1 MSEYL
6 LVISTVPSE
15 KEGSTIAKAIVEERL
30 AACVNVTSGIQSFY
44 WWEERIADD
53 REFILFIKTK
63 ASLFLELETKIKA
76 LHSYQVPE
84 IIAIPIQSGSK
95 EYLDWIEQNTLK

>member
-15 KEGSTIAKAIVEERL
+15 KEGSAIAKTIVEDRL
-30 AACVNVTSGIQSFY
+30 AACVNVTSTIQSFY
-44 WWEERIADD
+44 WWEERISNDK
-53 REFILFIKTK
+53 EFILFIKTK
-63 ASLFLELETKIKA
+63 ASLFPELETRIKA

-84 IIAIPIQSGSK
+84 IIAIPIQTGSR
-95 EYLDWIEQNTLK
+95 EYLDWIEQNTSR